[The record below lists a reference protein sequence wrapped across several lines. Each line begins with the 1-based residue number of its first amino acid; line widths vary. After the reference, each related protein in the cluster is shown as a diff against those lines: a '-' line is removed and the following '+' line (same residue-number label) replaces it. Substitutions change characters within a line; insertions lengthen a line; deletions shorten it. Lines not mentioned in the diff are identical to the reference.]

1 ASQSSSKERIPTVSI
16 MLLSSV
22 TLNRSFAPTGRHSRN
37 SGTDASA
44 VSGIMVREKPA
55 ANFLLGNYAAESL
68 IIAEAGASTGAIQI
82 AGTAAISQ
90 IPFFIVACDYTLIGE
105 ELFAAGAYVSREPLL
120 LGSLKGQDIAK
131 LVIIL
136 IMIVAIILA
145 TVVSALLLKDGFVY
159 GLSDFMNKIFDLKAF
174 K

>member
-1 ASQSSSKERIPTVSI
+1 MTIEQELVKQAYTRAGRPENYKEDCVYY
-16 MLLSSV
+16 LSD
-22 TLNRSFAPTGRHSRN
+22 NQFAY
-37 SGTDASA
+37 ASA

-136 IMIVAIILA
+136 IMIIAIILGTIA
-145 TVVSALLLKDGFVY
+145 AIINSDSGIFQW
-159 GLSDFMNKIFDLKAF
+159 LSDFMKQIFDLKAF

>member
-1 ASQSSSKERIPTVSI
+1 
-16 MLLSSV
+16 
-22 TLNRSFAPTGRHSRN
+22 
-37 SGTDASA
+37 
-44 VSGIMVREKPA
+44 MVREKPA
-55 ANFLLGNYAAESL
+55 ANFILGNYAAESL

-82 AGTAAISQ
+82 AGTASISQ

-136 IMIVAIILA
+136 IMIIAIILGTMA
-145 TVVSALLLKDGFVY
+145 AIVNSDGGIFQC
-159 GLSDFMNKIFDLKAF
+159 LSDFMKQIFDLKAF